1 MLPRTTENAV
11 ADHIWPVGRYFPG
24 PGLRK
29 SEIEKYKQPLAVSH
43 RVVWR
48 QNCRKWT
55 VWGRFKIEYVNLGLA
70 TAFQFQKLIRVGQPC
85 YVYWGRANETELLPI
100 HCGSRVE
107 VAV

>member
-43 RVVWR
+43 RVV
-48 QNCRKWT
+48 
-55 VWGRFKIEYVNLGLA
+55 
-70 TAFQFQKLIRVGQPC
+70 
-85 YVYWGRANETELLPI
+85 
-100 HCGSRVE
+100 
-107 VAV
+107 